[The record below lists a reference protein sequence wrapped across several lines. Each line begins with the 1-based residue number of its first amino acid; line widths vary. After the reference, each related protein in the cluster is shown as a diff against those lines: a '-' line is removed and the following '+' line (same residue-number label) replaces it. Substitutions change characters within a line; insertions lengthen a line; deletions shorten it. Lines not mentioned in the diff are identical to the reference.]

1 MARPIVRPLARQVVK
16 QRYQGG
22 QGASLPILMYHR
34 VMAELDPMQPEVPT
48 AAMLN
53 TQFKALAE
61 MFRVLPLNEGVQRL
75 LEGTLPARS
84 VCVTFDDGYADN
96 HSIALPLL
104 REHGLTATVFV
115 ATGFLDG
122 GRMFNDTVVESVR
135 RLPTGEAD
143 FAWLGLGRYR
153 VSDVATRH
161 HLAMQLASR
170 IKYLEH
176 TQREEACTRLMAMAD
191 GGLPTDLMMTSEQ
204 VLDLSRKGV
213 SIGGHTVSHPILAK
227 VSPETARWEIRENR
241 EVLSRLLDAPPTCF
255 AYPNGKPGLDYS
267 TLHADLVREI
277 GYAAAVST
285 AVGVATLESP
295 RFQIP
300 RFVSRERHEMSFV
313 ARVLRMAAHTRAATA
328 I

>member
-1 MARPIVRPLARQVVK
+1 MARPIVRPLARQVAK

-22 QGASLPILMYHR
+22 QGATLPVLMYHR
-34 VMAELDPMQPEVPT
+34 VVAEVDPMQPEVPT

-61 MFRVLPLNEGVQRL
+61 VFQVLPLDEGVRRL
-75 LEGTLPARS
+75 FEGTLPARS
-84 VCVTFDDGYADN
+84 VCITFDDGYADN

-104 REHGLTATVFV
+104 REHGLAATVFV
-115 ATGFLDG
+115 TTGFLDG
-122 GRMFNDTVVESVR
+122 GRMFNDTVVEAVR
-135 RLPTGEAD
+135 RLPNGDAD
-143 FAWLGLGRYR
+143 FTWLGLGRFCI
-153 VSDVATRH
+153 SDVATRR
-161 HLAMQLASR
+161 HLATQLASR

-176 TQREEACTRLMAMAD
+176 AQREEACMRLAAMAE
-191 GGLPTDLMMTSEQ
+191 GELPDDLMMTSEQ

-213 SIGGHTVSHPILAK
+213 AIGGHTVSHPILAK
-227 VSPETARWEIRENR
+227 VSAETARWEIRENR
-241 EVLSRLLDAPPTCF
+241 AALSRLLDAPPTCF
-255 AYPNGKPGLDYS
+255 AYPNGKPSLDYN

-285 AVGVATLESP
+285 AVGVATLASP
-295 RFQIP
+295 KFQIP

-313 ARVLRMAAHTRAATA
+313 ARLLRMAAHTRAATA